1 MMLICTKIRIF
12 AKSKNIHC
20 TGKIPFLEKIFQ
32 FLEIWP
38 HSSRDRTE
46 VS

>member
-1 MMLICTKIRIF
+1 MMLICIKIRIF
-12 AKSKNIHC
+12 AKSKNMNC
-20 TGKIPFLEKIFQ
+20 TGKNLFLEEIFQ
-32 FLEIWP
+32 FSEIWP